1 MTSRDDVEFLA
12 KRFVKIGEQIKRK
25 LLFHLE
31 LLVRGKAVPGHAKN
45 YRVLAFEFRIEIANI
60 LPCSSAARRAV
71 LGVKVDNDFFAPQ

>member
-12 KRFVKIGEQIKRK
+12 KRFVRIGEQIKRK

-45 YRVLAFEFRIEIANI
+45 YGILAFEFRIEIAKV
-60 LPCSSAARRAV
+60 LPFSSAARRAV
-71 LGVKVDNDFFAPQ
+71 LGVKEDNDFFAPQ